1 MEFLQDKQLTEE
13 EIKKIADS
21 ERKRLGMGGNKPLPM
36 GFESVYMF
44 HLGTIYPDE
53 NIISAL
59 LGLNF
64 GSTLKNII
72 KMFKDGNY
80 GEISKEDEYNN
91 QESLFF
97 GNLAGMFG
105 CYKTR
110 YGYVRI
116 DVVKTN
122 VKGSQG
128 INTYI
133 SLTKEKNIK
142 ASYNLIAEM
151 KLNKYLNDR
160 AKNTEIEKI

>member
-13 EIKKIADS
+13 EVKKIADA
-21 ERKRLGMGGNKPLPM
+21 ERKRLGINSSKPLPL
-36 GFESVYMF
+36 GFESAYMF

-53 NIISAL
+53 NIVSAL
-59 LGLNF
+59 HGLNF
-64 GSTLKNII
+64 ASTLKNII

-80 GEISKEDEYNN
+80 GEISKDDEYNN

-97 GNLAGMFG
+97 GNFAGMFG

-122 VKGSQG
+122 VKGNKS

-133 SLTKEKNIK
+133 SLTKEKNIES
-142 ASYNLIAEM
+142 SYNLIAET
-151 KLNKYLNDR
+151 KLNKYLNGKAQD
-160 AKNTEIEKI
+160 AEIEKN